1 MIIADSNICMH
12 AERSHAEHGAKKSEL
27 KAWTG
32 PRPSE
37 DASVGQRRPM
47 ADTLDISEEARARF
61 ESMKKRHAEG
71 IRQRRSMEMPEG
83 IDNETFLK
91 KLLLEALT
99 GKKIKVMNVEP
110 VKQGE
115 AEAIKN
121 AREAAPS
128 QTTPEWGMTYE
139 ASETVASFEAVTLSA
154 SGSIRTKDGREISFD
169 LELSMMRASITE
181 TTTSIKAGNAID
193 PLVINY
199 GGTAAELTSMKFE
212 FDLDA
217 DGADELIP
225 FAGRGSGF
233 LAIDLNG
240 DGKVN
245 NGNEL
250 FGPKTG
256 NGFKE
261 LASLDLDGNRW
272 IDEAD
277 QAYNN
282 LFVWSKDL
290 DGKDVL
296 KTLKELN
303 IGALSLTYESTSFE
317 VRDSSNTYN
326 GQVQSTGLF
335 LTEDMTPG
343 IVQQIDLVV

>member
-1 MIIADSNICMH
+1 MVIADSNISMN
-12 AERSHAEHGAKKSEL
+12 ALRSHVEHGAKKSEL
-27 KAWTG
+27 KAWLG

-37 DASVGQRRPM
+37 NDRDAMRRPV
-47 ADTLDISEEARARF
+47 ADTLEISEEARSRF
-61 ESMKKRHAEG
+61 ESMKKRFVEG
-71 IRQRRSMEMPEG
+71 GCERRAIEMPEG
-83 IDNETFLK
+83 IDNETFVK

-99 GKKIKVMNVEP
+99 GKKIKVMSIEP
-110 VKQGE
+110 VKPGDVEALKNAGE
-115 AEAIKN
+115 TAQAEA
-121 AREAAPS
+121 A
-128 QTTPEWGMTYE
+128 PEWGMTYE
-139 ASETVASFEAVTLSA
+139 SSETVASVEAVTFSA
-154 SGSIRTKDGREISFD
+154 SGTIRTKDGAEISFD
-169 LELSMMRASITE
+169 LSLSMMRASITE
-181 TTTSIKAGNAID
+181 TNTSVKAGNAID

-199 GGTAAELTSMKFE
+199 SGSAAELTSMKFE
-212 FDLDA
+212 FDLDS
-217 DGADELIP
+217 DGTNELIP
-225 FAGRGSGF
+225 FAGHGSGF

-250 FGPKTG
+250 FGPRTG
-256 NGFKE
+256 NGFSE
-261 LASLDLDGNRW
+261 LAHLDHDNNKW

-296 KTLKELN
+296 KTLKEFN
-303 IGALSLTYESTSFE
+303 IGAISLSYTNTSFE
-317 VRDSSNTYN
+317 VRDSFNTTT

-343 IVQQIDLVV
+343 TVQQIDLVV